1 MNPLEE
7 AAMTN
12 KELRK
17 AKRDELI
24 EMLYYLR
31 KEADDLKAENDML
44 RAKILLLSGEQPA
57 VKDEPNAE
65 VQ

>member
-1 MNPLEE
+1 MQRLY
-7 AAMTN
+7 MM
-12 KELRK
+12 LL
-17 AKRDELI
+17 DELI

-44 RAKILLLSGEQPA
+44 RAKILLLSGDQPA